1 MGMYRGAQRITE
13 VTLRSWQAVGTRRL
27 RQHRAVTGALALALC
42 LLMLSGAG
50 GRAQANPAAQEF
62 VPRQILVELQAT
74 TAGTSNETIKKINKK
89 YGTTPQGNFEG
100 GTDVYLLE
108 LPATAPDVSGTA
120 KKIET
125 DEKGV
130 LNAEPNYRMQLPE
143 GAARFRAFGVSD
155 LEPSPEEYAASE
167 LNLVDAH
174 GTTKGRG
181 SVVAVIDTGVQL
193 SHPKLSGSLTDAR
206 YDFVDDDKDPTD
218 KTNGQ
223 DNDGDGLVDEKMFG
237 HGTHVAGL
245 VHFVAPEAKIMPLRA
260 LYPEGH
266 GDAFHIA
273 QAIDYAK
280 DNGANVINL
289 SLGASS
295 RSQVL
300 RTMINDATKKNA
312 NYKGVLV
319 TAAAGNMNT
328 SAPEFPAAD
337 NGSKASTEGLVAV
350 TAVNVSGQ
358 KSSWANYG
366 DWVDIAAPGENL
378 RSAYPGDKYA
388 AWSGTSMATALVSG
402 QAALIRANDDSL
414 GPAGVEEKIRCS
426 ARPLDEGAPDYAGLL
441 GAGYTNVGASLAQDA
456 CPPKKK

>member
-1 MGMYRGAQRITE
+1 
-13 VTLRSWQAVGTRRL
+13 
-27 RQHRAVTGALALALC
+27 
-42 LLMLSGAG
+42 MLSGAG
-50 GRAQANPAAQEF
+50 GRAQANPAAEEF
-62 VPRQILVELQAT
+62 VPRQIMVELQAT
-74 TAGTSNETIKKINKK
+74 NAGKCNEIIERINKK
-89 YGTTPQGNFEG
+89 YGTTRLDNFEG

-120 KKIET
+120 KKIKAN
-125 DEKGV
+125 EKGV
-130 LNAEPNYRMQLPE
+130 LNAEPNYRMQAPEYAVHE

-155 LEPSPEEYAASE
+155 LEPPPEEYAASE

-174 GTTKGRG
+174 GITKGRG

-206 YDFVDDDKDPTD
+206 YDFVGNDPVPAD
-218 KTNGQ
+218 ETNGQ

-260 LYPEGH
+260 LDPGGQ

-273 QAIDYAK
+273 QAIDYAE

-289 SLGASS
+289 SLGAPS
-295 RSQVL
+295 RSQML
-300 RTMINDATKKNA
+300 RQMIKDATKKNA
-312 NYKGVLV
+312 NHKGVLV
-319 TAAAGNMNT
+319 AAAAGNMNT

-350 TAVNVSGQ
+350 TAVNASGQ
-358 KSSWANYG
+358 KLSWANYG

-414 GPAGVEEKIRCS
+414 GPARVEEKIRCS
-426 ARPLDEGAPDYAGLL
+426 ARPLDETAPDYAGML
-441 GAGYTNVGASLAQDA
+441 GAGYINVGASLAQDA
-456 CPPKKK
+456 CSS